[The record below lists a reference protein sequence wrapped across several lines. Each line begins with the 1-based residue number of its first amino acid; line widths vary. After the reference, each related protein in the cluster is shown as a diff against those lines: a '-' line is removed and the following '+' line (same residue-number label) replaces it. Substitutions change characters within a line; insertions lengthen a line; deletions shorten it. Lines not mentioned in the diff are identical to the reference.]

1 MKIDF
6 IFIRLPVIIG
16 NIIVICASLLG
27 KDVNQHLIEE
37 IESILFSVV
46 IIFA

>member
-1 MKIDF
+1 MKIDI

-16 NIIVICASLLG
+16 NIIVIISSLLG
-27 KDVNQHLIEE
+27 NDVNQHLIEE
-37 IESILFSVV
+37 IEAILFSVV

>member
-1 MKIDF
+1 MKIDI

-16 NIIVICASLLG
+16 NIIVIFASLIG
-27 KDVNQHLIEE
+27 NDVNQHLIEE
-37 IESILFSVV
+37 IEAILFSVV